1 MKKILFLYSLLIS
14 LCCGAQDVAD
24 TMYIYNRDKTV
35 ERFAVAGI
43 DSVTFRAPHSGIIPP
58 AIGNHEAVDL
68 GLSVKWAVCNV
79 GASAPEES
87 GGYYAWGETD
97 EKEDY
102 SWYNYKWCNGS
113 STSIVKY
120 CTDSYYG
127 VMDNKDVLAAEDDV
141 ASVKWGGGW
150 RMPTTNEQRELLD
163 NCEWKWT
170 TQNGVRGYKVTSR
183 SNGNSIFLPAAGS
196 RDGTELLYQGV
207 GGCYWAGT
215 LCADYSDTAYF
226 LCSYSLCYDWVNFYR
241 YMGFTVRPVCE

>member
-1 MKKILFLYSLLIS
+1 MRYFFIAICLMTVLYAS
-14 LCCGAQDVAD
+14 AQETAD
-24 TMYIYNRDKTV
+24 TMYIYNHDKTV

-43 DSVTFRAPHSGIIPP
+43 DSVTFQAPQPGIIPP
-58 AIGNHEAVDL
+58 LIGNHEAVDL
-68 GLSVKWAVCNV
+68 GLSVKWALCNV
-79 GASAPEES
+79 GASRAEES
-87 GGYYAWGETD
+87 GGYYAWGETE

-113 STSIVKY
+113 STSLIKY

-141 ASVKWGGGW
+141 ASVKWGGRW
-150 RMPTTNEQRELLD
+150 RMPTTREQRELLD
-163 NCEWKWT
+163 NCVWKWT
-170 TQNGVRGYKVTSR
+170 TQNGVRGYKVTSK

-196 RDGTELLYQGV
+196 RDGTELVYQGT

-215 LCADYSDTAYF
+215 LCGDYCDTAYF

>member
-1 MKKILFLYSLLIS
+1 MRYFFIAICLMTVLYAS
-14 LCCGAQDVAD
+14 AQETAD
-24 TMYIYNRDKTV
+24 TMYIYNHDKTV

-43 DSVTFRAPHSGIIPP
+43 DSVTFQAPQPGIIPP
-58 AIGNHEAVDL
+58 LIGNHEAVDL
-68 GLSVKWAVCNV
+68 GLSVKWALCNV
-79 GASAPEES
+79 GASRAEES
-87 GGYYAWGETD
+87 GGYYAWGETE

-113 STSIVKY
+113 STSIIKY

-141 ASVKWGGGW
+141 ASVKWGGRW
-150 RMPTTNEQRELLD
+150 RMPTTREQRELLD
-163 NCEWKWT
+163 NCVWKWT
-170 TQNGVRGYKVTSR
+170 TQNGVRGYKVTSK

-196 RDGTELLYQGV
+196 RDGTELVYQGT

-215 LCADYSDTAYF
+215 LCGDYCDTAYF

>member
-1 MKKILFLYSLLIS
+1 MRYFFIAICLMTVLYAS
-14 LCCGAQDVAD
+14 AQETAD
-24 TMYIYNRDKTV
+24 TMYIYNHDKTV

-43 DSVTFRAPHSGIIPP
+43 DSVTFQAPQPGIIPP
-58 AIGNHEAVDL
+58 LIGNHEAVDL

-79 GASAPEES
+79 GASRAEES
-87 GGYYAWGETD
+87 GGYYAWGETE

-113 STSIVKY
+113 STSIIKY

-141 ASVKWGGGW
+141 ASVKWGGRW
-150 RMPTTNEQRELLD
+150 RMPTTREQRELLD
-163 NCEWKWT
+163 NCVWKWT
-170 TQNGVRGYKVTSR
+170 TQNGVRGYKVTSK

-196 RDGTELLYQGV
+196 RDGTELVYQGT

-215 LCADYSDTAYF
+215 LCGDYCDTAYF
-226 LCSYSLCYDWVNFYR
+226 LCSYNLCYDWVNFYR